1 MSLASLISTKD
12 RDAVL
17 ADGAF
22 ARRLPGLV
30 FRDEAFLR
38 LEYVE
43 HLAEIESRALRLGT
57 PRYLKWNEI
66 QGLLDSRKRAGLG
79 PEARGMTRDEAYGHL
94 ASQLS

>member
-43 HLAEIESRALRLGT
+43 HLAEIE
-57 PRYLKWNEI
+57 PRPLV
-66 QGLLDSRKRAGLG
+66 
-79 PEARGMTRDEAYGHL
+79 H
-94 ASQLS
+94 